1 MPRFFSFIKH
11 IDYQISVPEHIDLFM
26 MTVLDY
32 IENQKPHHRALLY
45 ELHSLILAVAP
56 NAKVSLKWKVPFYTL
71 QHDVCY
77 LTVRGKGV
85 ALGFVRGH
93 RLTTTQSHVTG
104 QDKMY
109 VRHLIYFQTDD
120 IDADTFAKVMEE
132 AILLDEN

>member
-1 MPRFFSFIKH
+1 MSSFYITKH
-11 IDYQISVPEHIDLFM
+11 IDYQISIPEYIDLFM

-32 IENQKPHHRALLY
+32 IENQEPHHRALLY
-45 ELHSLILAVAP
+45 ELHSLVLAVAP

-71 QHDVCY
+71 KHDVCY

-93 RLTTTQSHVTG
+93 KFKTTQSLVTG

-120 IDADTFAKVMEE
+120 IDTDTIVKVMEE